1 MIFRKV
7 TIILLLLACS
17 GCKDMLRKE
26 PPPQPPTGPQSK
38 EEVLA
43 AVNPIIAPLRTTISG
58 GPVISETERYTMMTG
73 LRDAIMQ
80 YGSTEF
86 GRQAFRD
93 LAYEVQN
100 IAKQASAVEKYR
112 LVLICVDVTELLS
125 VESHLLKR
133 LGQKAD
139 VMLDKP
145 KVQVKGFIDDIEKK
159 QTYIFIE
166 IINHRKGTLERMEAR
181 EGDEFNDLRVVRILG
196 RNQAVLFEY
205 LKLPGLFF
213 EVEAF

>member
-1 MIFRKV
+1 
-7 TIILLLLACS
+7 
-17 GCKDMLRKE
+17 
-26 PPPQPPTGPQSK
+26 
-38 EEVLA
+38 
-43 AVNPIIAPLRTTISG
+43 
-58 GPVISETERYTMMTG
+58 MMTG

-93 LAYEVQN
+93 LAYEVQD
-100 IAKQASAVEKYR
+100 IAKQASALEKYR

-139 VMLDKP
+139 IMLDKP

-166 IINHRKGTLERMEAR
+166 IINYREGTLERMEAR
-181 EGDEFNDLRVVRILG
+181 EGDEFNNLRVVRILG

>member
-1 MIFRKV
+1 
-7 TIILLLLACS
+7 
-17 GCKDMLRKE
+17 MLRKE
-26 PPPQPPTGPQSK
+26 PPPPPPTGPQSK

-93 LAYEVQN
+93 LAYEVQD
-100 IAKQASAVEKYR
+100 IAKQASAIEKYR

>member
-7 TIILLLLACS
+7 MIILLLLACS

-26 PPPQPPTGPQSK
+26 PPPPPPTGPQSK

-93 LAYEVQN
+93 LAYEVQD
-100 IAKQASAVEKYR
+100 IAKQASAIEKYR

>member
-1 MIFRKV
+1 VIFRKV
-7 TIILLLLACS
+7 MIILLLLACS

-26 PPPQPPTGPQSK
+26 PPPPPPTGPQSK

-93 LAYEVQN
+93 LAYEVQD
-100 IAKQASAVEKYR
+100 IAKQASAIEKYR

>member
-1 MIFRKV
+1 M
-7 TIILLLLACS
+7 IILLLLACS

-26 PPPQPPTGPQSK
+26 PPPPPPTGPQSK

-93 LAYEVQN
+93 LAYEVQD
-100 IAKQASAVEKYR
+100 IAKQASAIEKYR

>member
-1 MIFRKV
+1 
-7 TIILLLLACS
+7 
-17 GCKDMLRKE
+17 MLRKE